1 MKGGRSNMDNVGFI
15 GIGTMGTEMAGNI
28 QVAGYPM
35 VVYDV
40 REEATKD
47 LLEGGARLASSPA
60 EVASLSDVVFTSVP
74 GPKEVEEAAT
84 GPGGILEGIK
94 EGGIYLDLST
104 VGPSLTR
111 RLEPMFR
118 QKGAYLLD
126 APVLNGP
133 AGPGKKEGF
142 TVLVGGD
149 REIYERVL
157 PILESFADHPMYC
170 GSLGMGLACKLVNN
184 MMAFGMGQIIAEALT
199 LGIKAG
205 VDLDTLME
213 SGSGGVFGS
222 RRRGLERTVFRGDFD
237 VPSFTLALALKDVSL
252 ANEMAREVRV
262 PMPMTNLAEQ
272 LLIQCM
278 NRGWAGQDFTVAF
291 RLQEEAA
298 GVEVRDP
305 KLQQ

>member
-1 MKGGRSNMDNVGFI
+1 MENVGFI

-28 QVAGYPM
+28 QKTGYPM

-40 REEATKD
+40 REEATRD
-47 LLEGGARLASSPA
+47 LLEGGARLAGSPA
-60 EVASLSDVVFTSVP
+60 EAASLSDVVFTSVP

-118 QKGAYLLD
+118 QKRAYLLD

-133 AGPGKKEGF
+133 TGPGRKEGF

-170 GSLGMGLACKLVNN
+170 GGLGMGLACKLVNN

-222 RRRGLERTVFRGDFD
+222 RRRGLERTVFSGDFD
-237 VPSFTLALALKDVSL
+237 TPSFTLALALKDVSL
-252 ANEMAREVRV
+252 ANEMARDVRV

-278 NRGWAGQDFTVAF
+278 NRGWAGKDFTVAF

-305 KLQQ
+305 KLKQ